1 VRVFLGGEE
10 GLCVI
15 FLNKLEGEE
24 SGMVGLNH
32 KTFNPNPL
40 LCWLQFCWFKVRWKE
55 MLSF

>member
-1 VRVFLGGEE
+1 MRVFLGGEE

-32 KTFNPNPL
+32 KTFNPNL
-40 LCWLQFCWFKVRWKE
+40 YCFGC
-55 MLSF
+55 SFVGSRLGGRKC